1 MLLLKRQG
9 RAFASGSFQK
19 LPIQKGEDCL
29 IGAVKIGGF
38 ADEGSH
44 ACPVKVGANLLRQAA
59 EGKIGSGCFQLFR
72 KLQNRLGTGD
82 IDAGAA
88 PKGEDQMVVFWEGS
102 DSAVELIHGAEEEGT
117 GDVDHPGGFQKGD
130 LPTSS
135 RRRLLSMSE

>member
-19 LPIQKGEDCL
+19 LPIQKGEDRL

-88 PKGEDQMVVFWEGS
+88 PKIRWSFFGRE
-102 DSAVELIHGAEEEGT
+102 AI
-117 GDVDHPGGFQKGD
+117 
-130 LPTSS
+130 
-135 RRRLLSMSE
+135 RRLNSSTAPKKREPVT